1 MTTRE
6 FNSISKVHMINY
18 NSNKEKA
25 QFANNST
32 LLNPEYPALVS
43 KVQPVIT
50 LWMCVSEPYPCQS
63 IIPVRAVILKE
74 FLIFWTRLCQLFR
87 SILKTSFH
95 QFHLDELWQSHC
107 SRSESLSNNRKHCHL
122 LLFRWM
128 NCNWA
133 EPKKERRTTHLNSKV
148 LCSDHEWG
156 RRAGYC
162 VSIQK

>member
-1 MTTRE
+1 MKHEPRIINQNTMTTRE

-43 KVQPVIT
+43 KGQPVIT

-74 FLIFWTRLCQLFR
+74 FLIF
-87 SILKTSFH
+87 
-95 QFHLDELWQSHC
+95 
-107 SRSESLSNNRKHCHL
+107 
-122 LLFRWM
+122 
-128 NCNWA
+128 
-133 EPKKERRTTHLNSKV
+133 
-148 LCSDHEWG
+148 
-156 RRAGYC
+156 
-162 VSIQK
+162 